1 MSAPEAAV
9 TVEPPQRWPRPQLTA
24 LWRSRELIY
33 FLVWRDVKV
42 RYKQTTI
49 GIGWA
54 IIQPVVSMTIFTLFF
69 GKLAGVPSN
78 GVPYPIF
85 VLAGLIPWNYF
96 ASAVSGCS
104 NSLVRDVSLISKVYF
119 PRTVLPMAS
128 VLTGLLDLAI
138 SLGVLAIFMAI
149 FRIPI
154 RPTVLLVLPLVVFLI
169 ATALSVGIWFAAIN
183 VRYRDVGY
191 VVPFLIQVWLFL
203 TPVIYP
209 ANLVPEGPLRILYA
223 LNPMVGVVVSF
234 RWALVGGPPPGPLL
248 LLSVIVVLLLL
259 VSGWIN
265 FMRTEQSFAD
275 VI

>member
-69 GKLAGVPSN
+69 GKLAGLPSN

-154 RPTVLLVLPLVVFLI
+154 RPTVLLVLPLVFFLI

-191 VVPFLIQVWLFL
+191 VVPFFIQVWLFL

-209 ANLVPEGPLRILYA
+209 ASLVPEGPLRILYA

-234 RWALVGGPPPGPLL
+234 RWALVGGPRPGPLL

-259 VSGWIN
+259 LSGWIN

>member
-1 MSAPEAAV
+1 V
-9 TVEPPQRWPRPQLTA
+9 
-24 LWRSRELIY
+24 
-33 FLVWRDVKV
+33 F
-42 RYKQTTI
+42 
-49 GIGWA
+49 
-54 IIQPVVSMTIFTLFF
+54 
-69 GKLAGVPSN
+69 
-78 GVPYPIF
+78 
-85 VLAGLIPWNYF
+85 
-96 ASAVSGCS
+96 
-104 NSLVRDVSLISKVYF
+104 
-119 PRTVLPMAS
+119 
-128 VLTGLLDLAI
+128 
-138 SLGVLAIFMAI
+138 
-149 FRIPI
+149 
-154 RPTVLLVLPLVVFLI
+154 FLI

-191 VVPFLIQVWLFL
+191 VVPFFIQVWLFL

>member
-1 MSAPEAAV
+1 
-9 TVEPPQRWPRPQLTA
+9 
-24 LWRSRELIY
+24 
-33 FLVWRDVKV
+33 
-42 RYKQTTI
+42 
-49 GIGWA
+49 
-54 IIQPVVSMTIFTLFF
+54 
-69 GKLAGVPSN
+69 
-78 GVPYPIF
+78 

-96 ASAVSGCS
+96 ATAVSGCS

-119 PRTVLPMAS
+119 PRTVLPVAS

-138 SLGVLAIFMAI
+138 SVGVLAIFMAV
-149 FRIPI
+149 FQIPI
-154 RPTVLLVLPLVVFLI
+154 RPTVLLVLPLVFFLI

-191 VVPFLIQVWLFL
+191 VVPFFIQVWLFV

-209 ANLVPEGPLRILYA
+209 ASLVPEGPLRLLYA

-248 LLSVIVVLLLL
+248 LLSMIVVLLLL

>member
-9 TVEPPQRWPRPQLTA
+9 TVEPPKRWPGPQLTA

-42 RYKQTTI
+42 RYKQTTL

-54 IIQPVVSMTIFTLFF
+54 IIQPVISMTIFTVFF
-69 GKLAGVPSN
+69 GELAGLPSN
-78 GVPYPIF
+78 GVPYPVF

-96 ASAVSGCS
+96 ATAVSGCS

-119 PRTVLPMAS
+119 PRTVLPVAS

-138 SLGVLAIFMAI
+138 SVGVLAIFMAI
-149 FRIPI
+149 FQIPI
-154 RPTVLLVLPLVVFLI
+154 RPTVLLVLPLVFFLI

-183 VRYRDVGY
+183 VRYRDVPY
-191 VVPFLIQVWLFL
+191 VLPFFIQAWLFL
-203 TPVIYP
+203 TPVVYP
-209 ANLVPEGPLRILYA
+209 ASLVPEGPLRFVYA
-223 LNPMVGVVVSF
+223 LNPMVGVVTAF
-234 RWALVGGPPPGPLL
+234 RWALVGGPRPGPLL
-248 LLSVIVVLLLL
+248 LLSVIIVILLL

>member
-54 IIQPVVSMTIFTLFF
+54 IIQPVISMTIFTLFF
-69 GKLAGVPSN
+69 GKLAGLPSN

-96 ASAVSGCS
+96 ANAVTSSS
-104 NSLVRDVSLISKVYF
+104 NSLVRDASLITKVYF
-119 PRTVLPMAS
+119 PRTVLPVAS
-128 VLTGLLDLAI
+128 VLTWLLDLAI
-138 SLGVLAIFMAI
+138 SVGVLAIFMAV
-149 FRIPI
+149 FRIPV
-154 RPTVLLVLPLVVFLI
+154 RPTVLLVLPLTFFLI
-169 ATALSVGIWFAAIN
+169 VTALSVGIWFAAIN
-183 VRYRDVGY
+183 VRYRDVAY
-191 VVPFLIQVWLFL
+191 VVPFFIQAWLFV
-203 TPVIYP
+203 TPVVYP
-209 ANLVPEGPLRILYA
+209 ASLVPEGPLRFLYA
-223 LNPMVGVVVSF
+223 LNPMVGVVTAF
-234 RWALVGGPPPGPLL
+234 RWAMVGGPPPGPLL
-248 LLSVIVVLLLL
+248 LLSVIVVLFLLL
-259 VSGWIN
+259 SGWMN

-275 VI
+275 LI

>member
-1 MSAPEAAV
+1 MSAPEVAV

-42 RYKQTTI
+42 RYKQTTL

-54 IIQPVVSMTIFTLFF
+54 IIQPVISMTIFTVFF
-69 GKLAGVPSN
+69 GELAGLPSN

-96 ASAVSGCS
+96 ATAVSGCS

-119 PRTVLPMAS
+119 PRTVLPVAS

-138 SLGVLAIFMAI
+138 SVGVLAIFMAI
-149 FRIPI
+149 FQIPI
-154 RPTVLLVLPLVVFLI
+154 RPTVLLVLPLVFFLI

-191 VVPFLIQVWLFL
+191 VVPFFIQVWLFL

-209 ANLVPEGPLRILYA
+209 ASLVPEGPLRLLYA

-248 LLSVIVVLLLL
+248 LLSMIVVLLLL

>member
-69 GKLAGVPSN
+69 GKLAGLPSN

-154 RPTVLLVLPLVVFLI
+154 RPTVLLVLPLVFFLI

-191 VVPFLIQVWLFL
+191 VVPFVIQVWLFL

>member
-9 TVEPPQRWPRPQLTA
+9 TVEPPKRWPRPQLKA

-42 RYKQTTI
+42 RYKQTTL

-54 IIQPVVSMTIFTLFF
+54 IIQPVISMTIFTVFF
-69 GKLAGVPSN
+69 GELAGLPSN
-78 GVPYPIF
+78 DIPYPIF

-96 ASAVSGCS
+96 ATSVSGCS

-119 PRTVLPMAS
+119 PRTVLPVAS

-149 FRIPI
+149 FRVPI
-154 RPTVLLVLPLVVFLI
+154 RPTVLLVLPLVFFLI

-191 VVPFLIQVWLFL
+191 VVPFFIQVWLFV

-209 ANLVPEGPLRILYA
+209 ASLVPEGPLRLLYA
-223 LNPMVGVVVSF
+223 LNPMVGVVVTF

-248 LLSVIVVLLLL
+248 LLSLIVVLLLL

>member
-54 IIQPVVSMTIFTLFF
+54 IIQPIISMTIFTVFF

-78 GVPYPIF
+78 GIPYPIF
-85 VLAGLIPWNYF
+85 ALAGLIPWNYF
-96 ASAVSGCS
+96 ANALTSSS
-104 NSLVRDVSLISKVYF
+104 NSLVRDVSLITKVYF
-119 PRTVLPMAS
+119 PRTVLPVAS
-128 VLTGLLDLAI
+128 VLTWLLDLAI
-138 SLGVLAIFMAI
+138 SLGVLAIFMAV
-149 FRIPI
+149 FQIPI
-154 RPTVLLVLPLVVFLI
+154 RPTVLLVLPLTFFLI

-183 VRYRDVGY
+183 VRYRDVAY
-191 VVPFLIQVWLFL
+191 VLPFFIQAWLFV
-203 TPVIYP
+203 TPVVYP
-209 ANLVPEGPLRILYA
+209 ASLVPEGPLRFLYA
-223 LNPMVGVVVSF
+223 LNPMVGVVESF
-234 RWALVGGPPPGPLL
+234 RWALVGGPRPGPLL
-248 LLSVIVVLLLL
+248 LLSVIVVVLLLL
-259 VSGWIN
+259 SGWIN

>member
-78 GVPYPIF
+78 GVPYPVF

>member
-69 GKLAGVPSN
+69 GKLAGLPSN

-154 RPTVLLVLPLVVFLI
+154 RPTVLLVLPLVFFLI

-191 VVPFLIQVWLFL
+191 VVPFVIQVWLFL

-209 ANLVPEGPLRILYA
+209 ANLVPEGPLRFLYA

>member
-9 TVEPPQRWPRPQLTA
+9 TVEPPRRWPRPQLTA

-42 RYKQTTI
+42 RYRQTTI

-54 IIQPVVSMTIFTLFF
+54 ILQPLISTAIFTVFF
-69 GKLAGVPSN
+69 GKLAGLPSN
-78 GVPYPIF
+78 GIPYPIF
-85 VLAGLIPWNYF
+85 ALAGLIPWNYF
-96 ASAVSGCS
+96 AGAVTSSS
-104 NSLVRDVSLISKVYF
+104 NSLVRDVSLITKVYF
-119 PRTVLPMAS
+119 PRTVLPVAS
-128 VLTGLLDLAI
+128 VLTGLLDFAI
-138 SLGVLAIFMAI
+138 SLGVLAIFMAF

-154 RPTVLLVLPLVVFLI
+154 RPTVLFVLPLAFFLI

-183 VRYRDVGY
+183 VRYRDVAY
-191 VVPFLIQVWLFL
+191 VVPFFIQAWLFL
-203 TPVIYP
+203 TPVVYP
-209 ANLVPEGPLRILYA
+209 ASLVPEGPLRFLYA
-223 LNPMVGVVVSF
+223 LNPMVGVVTAF
-234 RWALVGGPPPGPLL
+234 RWALVGGPRPGPLL
-248 LLSVIVVLLLL
+248 LLSVIIVILLL

>member
-69 GKLAGVPSN
+69 GKLAGLPSN

-154 RPTVLLVLPLVVFLI
+154 RPTVLLVLPLVFFLI

-191 VVPFLIQVWLFL
+191 VVPFVIQVWLFL

-223 LNPMVGVVVSF
+223 LNPMVGVVTAF
-234 RWALVGGPPPGPLL
+234 RWALVGGPRPGPLL
-248 LLSVIVVLLLL
+248 LLSVIIVTLLL